1 VIEAMTELHID
12 DRVIRLIMG
21 DITSLDIE
29 AFVYDARP
37 DLVLGAG
44 YGGAISV
51 RGGPKVQEELKQ
63 LGPVKV
69 GEAVVSSAGKMKA
82 SYIIHAVGPRF
93 QEEDEERKLH
103 RATVSALRC
112 AEERGIT
119 RVAFPALGAGF
130 FGMPAERSARVMLG
144 AVRERL
150 KGPTTLR
157 EVVFCLLDSRQL
169 RSFEAVLDAL
179 GPARAMGSDEDPR

>member
-1 VIEAMTELHID
+1 MTELHID
-12 DRVIRLIMG
+12 DRVIRLITG

-93 QEEDEERKLH
+93 QEEDEEHKLH
-103 RATVSALRC
+103 LVTVSALRR

-144 AVRERL
+144 TVREHL
-150 KGPTTLR
+150 KGPTTLK

-169 RSFEAVLDAL
+169 GSFEAVLDTL
-179 GPARAMGSDEDPR
+179 GSGRAMGSDEDRR